1 MARSLLQI
9 LVGLF
14 DGKPQRGG
22 VFFLYLFSCGIE
34 KTNIERRGLVPRCL
48 LLGNA
53 MLHGA
58 SHTHACDAVV
68 LGKLFT
74 EVLVGSMHV
83 LVDIH
88 FRFDFRKLL
97 RKVDGIGAID
107 DGTNELFGFVGRD
120 ERLPA
125 SIVTIHGDYLA
136 QPSQREYDGS

>member
-1 MARSLLQI
+1 MTRSDAGVRSIQLRTMLQMEPDPTTTS
-9 LVGLF
+9 VSQCA
-14 DGKPQRGG
+14 PVMMR
-22 VFFLYLFSCGIE
+22 GIE

-53 MLHGA
+53 MFHGA
-58 SHTHACDAVV
+58 SHAHACDAVV

-74 EVLVGSMHV
+74 EVLVGGMHV

-107 DGTNELFGFVGRD
+107 DGANELFGFVGRD

-125 SIVTIHGDYLA
+125 ARAFRLG
-136 QPSQREYDGS
+136 